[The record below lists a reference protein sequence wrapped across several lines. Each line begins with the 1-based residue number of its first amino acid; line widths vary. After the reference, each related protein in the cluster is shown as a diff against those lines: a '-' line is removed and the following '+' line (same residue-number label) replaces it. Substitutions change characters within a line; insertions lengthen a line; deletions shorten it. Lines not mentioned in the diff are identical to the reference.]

1 MMRFLWV
8 FLALV
13 LSAVAV
19 SQSRVVVKAG
29 DSVSVVCEEEPS
41 VNKDYPITRDG
52 YVVMQF
58 IGAVSVAGL
67 TEEVA
72 AAKIAAT
79 LIEQRILPRATVRLK
94 VLGSKTALIAYG
106 GAVQKSGEVFPRV
119 GLRLADVV
127 QVAQPTAAANLEKV
141 RVTTAEGKEIIVNFK
156 LFDGKDTA
164 HNPELRAGDRVFF
177 ELVDRPQDVVITGMV
192 KRPGALPFK
201 DGMTIRDLVLA
212 AGGYT
217 AAANEKAVRLEH
229 AGQVRDLD
237 MTADDA
243 PLQPGDRVFVP
254 QATSLTFVTVTG
266 AVMTPRRVPFREGLT
281 LAQAVEGAGGA
292 APRADLAKVQV
303 IRQIDGKDRKLTHN
317 LAQVY
322 ASKAGDLPLRAN
334 DVVEVNYPQV
344 ANKRRNSAA
353 QLVGAVLIGALF
365 GILRF

>member
-1 MMRFLWV
+1 MVRL
-8 FLALV
+8 LLV
-13 LSAVAV
+13 LLAVFATMV
-19 SQSRVVVKAG
+19 AGAQAKVVVKAG
-29 DSVSVVCEEEPS
+29 DTVSVVCEEEPS
-41 VNKDYPITRDG
+41 LNKDYPITRDG

-58 IGAVSVAGL
+58 IGAVNVAGL
-67 TEEVA
+67 TEDVA

-106 GAVQKSGEVFPRV
+106 GAVQKSGEVFPRA
-119 GLRLADVV
+119 GLRLSDVV
-127 QVAQPTAAANLEKV
+127 QVAQPTAAANMEKV
-141 RVTTAEGKEIIVNFK
+141 RITTAEGKEIIVNYK
-156 LFDGKDTA
+156 LYDGKENT

-192 KRPGALPFK
+192 KRPGAVEFK
-201 DGMTIRDLVLA
+201 EGMTVRDLVLA

-237 MTADDA
+237 LTADDA

-254 QATSLTFVTVTG
+254 QAASLTYVTVNG

-292 APRADLAKVQV
+292 APRADLAKVRV
-303 IRQIDGKDRKLTHN
+303 IRQVDGKDRILTHN

-344 ANKRRNSAA
+344 ANKRRNSAV
-353 QLVGAVLIGALF
+353 QVVGAVLIGALF
-365 GILRF
+365 GILKF